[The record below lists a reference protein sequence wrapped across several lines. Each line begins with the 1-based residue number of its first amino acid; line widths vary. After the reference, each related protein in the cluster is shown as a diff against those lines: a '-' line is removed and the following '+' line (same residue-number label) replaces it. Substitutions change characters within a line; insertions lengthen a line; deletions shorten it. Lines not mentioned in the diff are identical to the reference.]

1 MSFELPDELVPPMA
15 NGELAFEEPWQGC
28 VFGIANSLCSEGYYE
43 WAEFQAELFRV
54 IGDWDRH
61 TEAEDD

>member
-1 MSFELPDELVPPMA
+1 MA